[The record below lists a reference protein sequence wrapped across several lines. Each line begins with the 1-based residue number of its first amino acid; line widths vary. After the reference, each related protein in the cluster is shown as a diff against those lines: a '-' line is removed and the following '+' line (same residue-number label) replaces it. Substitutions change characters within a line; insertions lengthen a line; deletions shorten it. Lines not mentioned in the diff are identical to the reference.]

1 MAISDGDP
9 DAARLNLR
17 QASDAFRDLG
27 IMGSATRALLMLG
40 QVDLDTE
47 ENSRALDTFK
57 ACVALATAQGLA
69 RETGLAQVGCG
80 TAMLRTGRTDEGVQ
94 LLRKVLRGRRVA
106 QVEAT
111 LALGEAMLVRG
122 LKADA
127 ARYGDRARTIAGSD
141 GERAR
146 ALLLLSRAQ
155 EGLTQAL
162 RLLEDARRL
171 LRNSGNGILL
181 NRVSR
186 DSYDSLESRRVVTT
200 GPMLPETDVRI

>member
-1 MAISDGDP
+1 
-9 DAARLNLR
+9 
-17 QASDAFRDLG
+17 
-27 IMGSATRALLMLG
+27 MGSATRALLMLG

-57 ACVALATAQGLA
+57 ACIALATAQGLA

-80 TAMLRTGRTDEGVQ
+80 TAMLRTGRTDEEFNSFGKSSVVGA
-94 LLRKVLRGRRVA
+94 LRKSKR
-106 QVEAT
+106 
-111 LALGEAMLVRG
+111 LAIGEAMLVRG

-141 GERAR
+141 GRGQRTTSSVACSGGPDASASSPGRRATP
-146 ALLLLSRAQ
+146 SQ
-155 EGLTQAL
+155 
-162 RLLEDARRL
+162 
-171 LRNSGNGILL
+171 NSGNGILL

-186 DSYDSLESRRVVTT
+186 DSYDSLESQRVVTT